1 MRLSENEHAKE
12 QIEALL
18 VENYGHLLQDGLV
31 KSILDRCANREA
43 EVILG
48 AVVRHIED
56 TTVVDGR
63 LAGKYPP
70 AVAQVLFHAQHIED
84 AKRREENEARQRT
97 VKQTFESDNAYLR
110 ITGKIPGRNSHENNW
125 LEVVTGEVRRAEE
138 IRQALQRRLKLDYR
152 ERLPMLL
159 LMQTLGKAKGSDERL
174 LPVEEAVAVGEVLW
188 VKLNGTPVP
197 VPTTAPAQHWHEPAS
212 ATAELPDVPL

>member
-1 MRLSENEHAKE
+1 MRLSDNERAKE

-18 VENYGHLLQDGLV
+18 VENYGLLLQDGLV
-31 KSILDRCANREA
+31 KSILDRCANRDA
-43 EVILG
+43 DVILG

-56 TTVVDGR
+56 TAVVDGR

-84 AKRREENEARQRT
+84 TQRREQNEARQRA

-110 ITGKIPGRNSHENNW
+110 ITGKIPGRNNHENNW
-125 LEVVTGEVRRAEE
+125 LEIIHADVKRAAE
-138 IRQALQRRLKLDYR
+138 IRQALQSRLKLDYR

-159 LMQTLGKAKGSDERL
+159 LMQTLERAKGRDERL
-174 LPVEEAVAVGEVLW
+174 LPVEEAVGVGETLW
-188 VKLNGTPVP
+188 GKLTGPAPVAEGR
-197 VPTTAPAQHWHEPAS
+197 VVQNWYEPAS